1 MARTPLTGA
10 PFPDGVQAQL
20 RVRSKKKVS
29 RNLSDKDIVVQHGN
43 TSWVR
48 VSSGVI
54 VEGQE
59 NLAKD
64 NVLQGGVLS
73 KLTRGF
79 DESGNNTSSYTFDPN
94 LGFKPIPGITSV
106 KTTAQSKTGA
116 TNTTD
121 VSFKVNS
128 LDQLNTFEK
137 LYLRPGFYVLIEY
150 GHSAYYD
157 NNENIIT
164 NVPSVID
171 FFNSSKVEKI
181 NKRIKEIEEE
191 SSFNY
196 AAQVG
201 IITNYQY
208 TYNKDGGYDCTIK
221 VQSQGST
228 IEAFKATST
237 GTLPEKGTSVLDSLL
252 EGNKKAEPA
261 KEDKNSTSLEV
272 LNFIYSS
279 TGQKESLL
287 QSMKTIFP
295 SLKFEN
301 EDKPYYLHNITT
313 DLPNSGKKV
322 YITFSTLLKIL
333 NNTVNLV
340 IDNDKE
346 LVKFGYNETSKD
358 TVDNRFVTYD
368 NHFSSDPNVCL
379 LRKIPADKQLFFGAG
394 DKGFPSAT
402 GPGDN
407 INSDILL
414 DVSYLARTLSTVV
427 FDKNPDERTIVNFL
441 KLVFVDVQNSLG
453 AINEFGFLYLDLPKD
468 SDTPTLYII
477 DNNRTSTTFAAA
489 RNIIPSYG
497 KGSVLR
503 DLSLTSAITNNI
515 KNVISIG
522 ATQTGASV
530 DNVAAQTMKNF
541 NKGISSRFATKVDQ
555 AAAKKES
562 PALQQTAAINIA
574 VGLDPDSTEI
584 ADNDYKSKIDTI
596 KKAVELFVGGRS
608 YKESEGRSLAELH
621 SSIAII
627 DTKKSSTTVQGVIP
641 FEFAIE
647 VQGISGIS
655 VHEVFKLQDGIL
667 PDSIQERFGFMV
679 HGLSHNVQGNMWTTD
694 ITGRIVEVATAKT
707 AAKYVKVFD
716 PVDIS
721 SKIQDKIN
729 NFTDKSS

>member
-287 QSMKTIFP
+287 QSMIEIFP
-295 SLKFEN
+295 SLNFEN
-301 EDKPYYLHNITT
+301 EDRPYYLHNITT

-358 TVDNRFVTYD
+358 NVDNRFVTYD

-441 KLVFVDVQNSLG
+441 KLVFADVQNSLG

-468 SDTPTLYII
+468 SDTPTLYIV

-503 DLSLTSAITNNI
+503 DLSLTSAITNKL

-522 ATQTGASV
+522 ATNTGANV
-530 DNVAAQTMKNF
+530 GDVAAQTMKNF
-541 NKGISSRFATKVDQ
+541 NKGISSRFVNKVDQ
-555 AAAKKES
+555 AASNKVSAEKLKE
-562 PALQQTAAINIA
+562 ANA
-574 VGLDPDSTEI
+574 I
-584 ADNDYKSKIDTI
+584 ADKDYKSKIDTI

-608 YKESEGRSLAELH
+608 YKESEGKSLAELH
-621 SSIAII
+621 SSIAIL
-627 DTKKSSTTVQGVIP
+627 DTKRSSTVTQGLVP
-641 FEFAIE
+641 FEIAIE
-647 VQGISGIS
+647 MQGISGIS

-694 ITGRIVEVATAKT
+694 ITGAVVEVATAKT
-707 AAKYVKVFD
+707 QKKPKVSD
-716 PVDIS
+716 PVEIS

>member
-171 FFNSSKVEKI
+171 FFNTSKVEKI

-196 AAQVG
+196 AAQIG

-252 EGNKKAEPA
+252 KGNKKAEPA

-340 IDNDKE
+340 INDDKE
-346 LVKFGYNETSKD
+346 LVKFGYNESSKD

-379 LRKIPADKQLFFGAG
+379 LKKIPADKQLFFGAG
-394 DKGFPSAT
+394 VGKDFPSAT

-503 DLSLTSAITNNI
+503 DLSLTSAITNKL

-530 DNVAAQTMKNF
+530 DDVAAQTMKNF

-555 AAAKKES
+555 AAAKKE
-562 PALQQTAAINIA
+562 PTTPPVGLVNAAA
-574 VGLDPDSTEI
+574 AGLDPASI

-641 FEFAIE
+641 FKFAIE
-647 VQGISGIS
+647 MQGISGIS

-679 HGLSHNVQGNMWTTD
+679 HGLSHNVQGSMWTTD
-694 ITGRIVEVATAKT
+694 ITGGVVEVATAKT

-716 PVDIS
+716 PVEIS
-721 SKIQDKIN
+721 SKIQDKID

>member
-29 RNLSDKDIVVQHGN
+29 RNLSDKDIAVQHGN

-106 KTTAQSKTGA
+106 KTTAQSNTGA

-121 VSFKVNS
+121 VAFKINS

-164 NVPSVID
+164 NIPSVVD

-196 AAQVG
+196 AAQLG
-201 IITNYQY
+201 KITNYQY

-279 TGQKESLL
+279 TGQKEPLL
-287 QSMKTIFP
+287 KSMKDTFG
-295 SLKFEN
+295 SLNFEK
-301 EDKPYYLHNITT
+301 EDEPYYLHNINT

-340 IDNDKE
+340 IDDDKE
-346 LVKFGYNETSKD
+346 LVKFGYNEASKD

-414 DVSYLARTLSTVV
+414 DVSYLTRTLSTVV

-441 KLVFVDVQNSLG
+441 KLVFADVQNSLG
-453 AINEFGFLYLDLPKD
+453 AINELGFLYLDLPKD
-468 SDTPTLYII
+468 SDTPTLYIV

-503 DLSLTSAITNNI
+503 DLSLTSAITNKL

-522 ATQTGASV
+522 ATQTGANVGS
-530 DNVAAQTMKNF
+530 VAAQTMKNF
-541 NKGISSRFATKVDQ
+541 NKGISSRFANKVDQ
-555 AAAKKES
+555 AASNKVTAEKLKE
-562 PALQQTAAINIA
+562 ANA
-574 VGLDPDSTEI
+574 I
-584 ADNDYKSKIDTI
+584 ADKDYKSKIDTI
-596 KKAVELFVGGRS
+596 KKAVEQFVGGRS
-608 YKESEGRSLAELH
+608 YKEVEGKSLAELH
-621 SSIAII
+621 SSIATL
-627 DTKKSSTTVQGVIP
+627 DTKRSSTITQGVVP
-641 FEFAIE
+641 FEIAIE
-647 VQGISGIS
+647 MQGISGIS

-679 HGLSHNVQGNMWTTD
+679 HGLSHNVQGNTWTTD
-694 ITGRIVEVATAKT
+694 ITGAVVEVASAKT
-707 AAKYVKVFD
+707 QKKPKVSDQVK
-716 PVDIS
+716 IS
-721 SKIQDKIN
+721 PKIQDKID

>member
-106 KTTAQSKTGA
+106 KTTAQSNTGA

-171 FFNSSKVEKI
+171 FFNTSKVEKI

-196 AAQVG
+196 AAQIG

-252 EGNKKAEPA
+252 KGNKKAEPA

-287 QSMKTIFP
+287 KSMKDRFSSII
-295 SLKFEN
+295 FEN
-301 EDKPYYLHNITT
+301 EDKPYYLHNINT

-340 IDNDKE
+340 INDDKE
-346 LVKFGYNETSKD
+346 LVKFGYNESSKD

-379 LRKIPADKQLFFGAG
+379 LKKIPADKQLFFGAG
-394 DKGFPSAT
+394 VGKDFPSAT

-503 DLSLTSAITNNI
+503 DLSLTSAITNKL

-530 DNVAAQTMKNF
+530 DDVAAQTMKNF

-555 AAAKKES
+555 AAAKKE
-562 PALQQTAAINIA
+562 PTTPPVGLVNAAA
-574 VGLDPDSTEI
+574 AGLDPASI

-641 FEFAIE
+641 FKFAIE
-647 VQGISGIS
+647 MQGISGIS

-679 HGLSHNVQGNMWTTD
+679 HGLSHNVQGSMWTTD
-694 ITGRIVEVATAKT
+694 ITGGVVEVATAKT

-716 PVDIS
+716 PVEIS
-721 SKIQDKIN
+721 SKIQDKID